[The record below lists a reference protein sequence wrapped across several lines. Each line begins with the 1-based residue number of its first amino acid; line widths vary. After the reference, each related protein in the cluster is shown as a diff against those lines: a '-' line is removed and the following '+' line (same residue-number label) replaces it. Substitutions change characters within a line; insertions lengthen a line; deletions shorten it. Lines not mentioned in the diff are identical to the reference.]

1 MGNASML
8 QGARHYYYRANY
20 ANHSKDFSIYLDGSG
35 IARLVEAF
43 WPSNQWQNVAPLIE
57 WITNRSIGVYAQ
69 ANKGI
74 LKIEVEN
81 LTDQNQSILK
91 TYSPSASLD
100 WIPGD
105 SPVVAKFNFDPQN
118 LKIIGTKILGQSLK
132 ALSNDQLNLSQ
143 ELPGLNLSINE
154 ILSSPSGDWI
164 LGVDSFET
172 VAFDYHLFDLG
183 LSFHQSKNL

>member
-1 MGNASML
+1 M
-8 QGARHYYYRANY
+8 
-20 ANHSKDFSIYLDGSG
+20 
-35 IARLVEAF
+35 
-43 WPSNQWQNVAPLIE
+43 APLIE

-91 TYSPSASLD
+91 THSPSASLD

-172 VAFDYHLFDLG
+172 VVIPPSQNNPTGEVQLNPIILG
-183 LSFHQSKNL
+183 GLGIKNQEVLRKLSIGLETSNLLEPIFKREASTYWSKRVFFGF